1 MSYRWIATQNDLND
15 LISRLQPL
23 EWVVID
29 TEADSFHH
37 FQEKL
42 CLVQLLTPQGVE
54 LIDPLVK
61 LDFSSFWSVLGDK
74 KWKIHAADYDLRLI
88 RKVGGKTPPE
98 IFDTFIAA
106 QVLGKKTLSYSAL
119 VLEYKGITLSK
130 SNQKADWTLRPLNES
145 MLDYA
150 AADVLHLDPIVLSL
164 KGELEQLGRTAWFNQ
179 SCQRQMRVT
188 MVPEAEEEDPD
199 AWQVSGHHQ
208 LDPHSRTILK
218 HLWQWR
224 HEEAATRDLAPFRV
238 LRNDLMISLVER
250 FSKNPKAE
258 FPIPPFIKGESKQ
271 RLINKIEAAIEAE
284 PIPFIHTRRPD
295 PMSLAVEKR
304 FNAFREKRQKVSED
318 LGMDPGFIASK
329 AVLIELAENPES
341 APEKLMKEDR
351 CCQWQMD
358 LMTS

>member
-1 MSYRWIATQNDLND
+1 MSYCWIATQKDLDD
-15 LISRLQPL
+15 LTSRLHPL
-23 EWVVID
+23 DWVVID

-61 LDFSSFWSVLGDK
+61 LDFTSFWSVLGDK

-106 QVLGKKTLSYSAL
+106 QILGKKALSYSAL

-164 KGELEQLGRTAWFNQ
+164 RSELEQVGRTEWFHQ
-179 SCQRQMRVT
+179 SCQRQMRIT
-188 MVPEAEEEDPD
+188 MSPENPEDPD
-199 AWQVSGHHQ
+199 AWQISGHHQ
-208 LDPHSRTILK
+208 LDPHSRTVLK
-218 HLWQWR
+218 YLWQWR
-224 HEEAATRDLAPFRV
+224 NAEASSRDLAPFRV
-238 LRNDLMISLVER
+238 LRNDLMISLVEQ
-250 FSKNPKAE
+250 FSKNPHQE
-258 FPIPPFIKGESKQ
+258 FPVPPFIKGESKQ
-271 RLINKIEAAIEAE
+271 RLLKKIQEAQDSE

-304 FNAFREKRQKVSED
+304 FNALRDKRQKTAEE

-329 AVLIELAENPES
+329 VVLIELAENPDT

-358 LMTS
+358 LMTK